1 MHTLGTRDRAGA
13 FEDGARLSCSRV
25 SESYVVNS
33 FELAPRIAT
42 TLFDSVVSL
51 RCGKDSPGHS
61 GKGRRTPTAK
71 RTNVIDDLEFLK
83 KGVFFPQ
90 HIYICEVLNLNSAI
104 IIPLP
109 PPNPSAYHQVR
120 MRYTAGQRNIRCGE
134 CAVVCSPATGCRRTY
149 SRSFQRYPPSPPS
162 LSRPVP
168 YKVILPSHHRF

>member
-1 MHTLGTRDRAGA
+1 M
-13 FEDGARLSCSRV
+13 

-33 FELAPRIAT
+33 FELALRIAT

-83 KGVFFPQ
+83 KGVFPS
-90 HIYICEVLNLNSAI
+90 VLNLNSAI

-120 MRYTAGQRNIRCGE
+120 MRYTARQRNIRCGE